1 MTANGIVTK
10 PKRKSR
16 SKETNFFK
24 LKKKFREAYKKAV
37 LSDKERRK
45 RQHFSS
51 TDNAAFNTLLDFFG
65 NNYFKCII
73 KDNALDA
80 KWKTRHFPTCPRNL
94 LVLFND
100 ENQIIGLRFAGLTCI
115 LVIDLDKLSAYNPDI
130 DPAEY
135 KRLCGVL
142 EDIGLVDRQLL
153 QSSYSTGKHIFIA
166 LPEPVPSHL
175 AAHCLTVVLQKAGF
189 RIAKGQLEI
198 FPNRKGWSED
208 SIINYHGLR
217 LPLQPNSGSFVLDP
231 FDFTPV
237 HNDLKT
243 FIGELQH
250 NAARQ
255 DMETFKRVMKEAY
268 EGFKVENNGYVRSI
282 YANNVPLWYDDLVT
296 RLTPGWTGHGQTNDL
311 ICEAVKLFFVFNR
324 LDGEELI
331 QQTAAFMRKLPG
343 YELYCRHQ
351 HELEQRVKD
360 WLKSIK
366 NLGYYHHDGTFRPRA
381 GVNYGDTVALHCA
394 ALGQRE
400 DGRKHNKA
408 NETRKQTGRDKLAQV
423 TKLIRQSVRQGLMA
437 VPQTVRERL
446 NLIITT
452 AKQHFG
458 QGFSIQFLYTCKGLL
473 QKLWRFMARTS
484 PNLNPPAHITHLE
497 PEPTDALQT
506 VIIPEKTLKPAPEQ
520 ALLAVSEDVAV
531 IENAETQAQ
540 QGVTGIPVN
549 NEGRG
554 VIIFPIQGEVVDHG
568 SVLSVESLKPVV
580 SSSPSDLPSFLK
592 IGEKVKFQHET
603 TAGWRKGT
611 IVKINFMQGYFLNC
625 VVQFYNRQRNGEW
638 VSRLVEIYNDNWIK
652 PLGYSPDTPSPG

>member
-1 MTANGIVTK
+1 
-10 PKRKSR
+10 
-16 SKETNFFK
+16 
-24 LKKKFREAYKKAV
+24 
-37 LSDKERRK
+37 
-45 RQHFSS
+45 
-51 TDNAAFNTLLDFFG
+51 DFFG
-65 NNYFKCII
+65 NNYFNSII
-73 KDNALDA
+73 KDNALEA
-80 KWKTRHFPTCPRNL
+80 GWKTRRFPTAPRNL
-94 LVLFND
+94 LGLFHD
-100 ENQIIGLRFAGLTCI
+100 ENQIIGLRFVGMTCI
-115 LVIDLDKLSAYNPDI
+115 LVIDLDKLSAYNPHI

-135 KRLCGVL
+135 NRLCGVL
-142 EDIGLVDRQLL
+142 EDIGLVDRVLV

-166 LPEPVPSHL
+166 LPNPVPSHM
-175 AAHCLTVVLQKAGF
+175 AAQCLTVVLQKAGF
-189 RIAKGQLEI
+189 RITKGQLEI

-217 LPLQPNSGSFVLDP
+217 LPLQPDSGSFVLDP

-237 HNDLKT
+237 HNDLNA

-250 NAARQ
+250 SAARQ

-282 YANNVPLWYDDLVT
+282 YANNVAGWYEDLVT

-311 ICEAVKLFFVFNR
+311 IPEAVKLFFVFNR

-366 NLGYYHHDGTFRPRA
+366 NLGYYHYDGTFRPRA

-400 DGRKHNKA
+400 DGRCHNKA
-408 NETRKQTGRDKLAQV
+408 NESRKQTGRDKLAQV
-423 TKLIRQSVRQGLMA
+423 TRLIRQNVRQGLIT
-437 VPQTVRERL
+437 VPQTIRERL
-446 NLIITT
+446 NLIIAT

-484 PNLNPPAHITHLE
+484 PEPSAPIAQVE
-497 PEPTDALQT
+497 PEPLDTLQT
-506 VIIPEKTLKPAPEQ
+506 VITPEETLKPALEQ
-520 ALLAVSEDVAV
+520 ALPAVSEDVTL
-531 IENAETQAQ
+531 IENLETQSQ
-540 QGVTGIPVN
+540 SGVTGIPDN
-549 NEGRG
+549 NEGWG
-554 VIIFPIQGEVVDHG
+554 VSTPPAQAAVDEHL
-568 SVLSVESLKPVV
+568 VVESVKPVV
-580 SSSPSDLPSFLK
+580 PVVFSYPPDFPSFIK
-592 IGEKVKFQHET
+592 VGEKVKFQSLVT
-603 TAGWRKGT
+603 TGWRKGT

-625 VVQFYNRQRNGEW
+625 VVQFYIRQRNGEW
-638 VSRLVEIYNDNWIK
+638 VSRIAEIYNDNWIK
-652 PLGYSPDTPSPG
+652 PLGYSPDNPSPG